1 MRFVW
6 AVVLAAAAAAWGQSV
21 SAGNWASTGTAAWGA
36 AACGTPN
43 NPCMSASVQLPQN
56 WANNHECDPPGGTFN
71 VTKTLGTDFTGN
83 AAGINAAISAWAS
96 DPDEWYLLQI
106 PVGTYNTSSPL
117 PITSQVTLL
126 GKARATKCFVIRG
139 TGTITPNQTLCS
151 HKTIDNSDGS
161 SPRNLG
167 CTNDI
172 AQLATLEGNWNP
184 GNNGLIFTACTI
196 GNTGCSVGPN
206 HYAFEN
212 LEMRPI
218 ASSAVG
224 LFLVQLKDGDTTG
237 SLGSNRIWF
246 IQDYMHGDA
255 TDSGVGNNLITA
267 MVNFTSCS
275 YCGLAYDYFDKCAS
289 NGNESH
295 IIDLI
300 WSPGP
305 LKMVHNWLEGCSIP
319 FIPGGSTN
327 SPVLPYENVS
337 DWEIRGNRFTKPPA
351 WMTISGGGL
360 VLKNTGELK
369 IGTRIL
375 FDGNIF
381 EYSSTNGGQSGQCMT
396 FDVRNTA
403 GGFLGDNYANQIVDI
418 NFTNNICRHA
428 VVGILMAPRSSS
440 GGGNGGGAAQP
451 IRRMFVNNDLFY
463 DIAPGTSII
472 YNNSVGSPW
481 IIQGGANGNQWICTA
496 AENSAGT
503 AATLTCADGGT
514 GLHQTTMSPGDLV
527 ASGYLQ

>member
-43 NPCMSASVQLPQN
+43 NPCMSASVAAPELGEQPRMRSAGRNVQRHQN
-56 WANNHECDPPGGTFN
+56 
-71 VTKTLGTDFTGN
+71 TGNGFHWN

-224 LFLVQLKDGDTTG
+224 CF
-237 SLGSNRIWF
+237 SFN
-246 IQDYMHGDA
+246 
-255 TDSGVGNNLITA
+255 
-267 MVNFTSCS
+267 
-275 YCGLAYDYFDKCAS
+275 
-289 NGNESH
+289 
-295 IIDLI
+295 
-300 WSPGP
+300 
-305 LKMVHNWLEGCSIP
+305 
-319 FIPGGSTN
+319 
-327 SPVLPYENVS
+327 
-337 DWEIRGNRFTKPPA
+337 
-351 WMTISGGGL
+351 
-360 VLKNTGELK
+360 
-369 IGTRIL
+369 
-375 FDGNIF
+375 
-381 EYSSTNGGQSGQCMT
+381 
-396 FDVRNTA
+396 
-403 GGFLGDNYANQIVDI
+403 
-418 NFTNNICRHA
+418 
-428 VVGILMAPRSSS
+428 
-440 GGGNGGGAAQP
+440 
-451 IRRMFVNNDLFY
+451 
-463 DIAPGTSII
+463 
-472 YNNSVGSPW
+472 
-481 IIQGGANGNQWICTA
+481 
-496 AENSAGT
+496 
-503 AATLTCADGGT
+503 
-514 GLHQTTMSPGDLV
+514 
-527 ASGYLQ
+527 